1 MFQDFSWNQ
10 ILKKRYWQL
19 AAGICAALVLA
30 LAWWI
35 FFHKAPAADRYVISE
50 ARRADIEDTVTAVGN
65 LQPRDYVDVGAQVS
79 GQLKTIH
86 VEIGDTVK
94 KGELLAEIDATV
106 QSAKV
111 GASQA
116 QLLNLRAQLADREAQ
131 AVLADA
137 QFRRQQQL
145 QADDATSEDAVQSA
159 RASLDSTHAQIA
171 AIKAQIKQT
180 EASLEGDE
188 ATLGYSKIYAPM
200 DGTVVS
206 LAAKEGQTLNANQV
220 APTILRIADLST
232 MTVWTQ
238 VSEADVARL
247 KLGMTAYFTTL
258 GSPERWYG
266 KLRQLLPTPEVVN
279 NVVLYT
285 ALFDVDNP
293 EGKLMTQMSAQVF
306 FVVSAAHDVLTVP
319 MGALH
324 TTPKDGSKTEAKSD
338 TPKRDAAAAGT
349 ANAAEPVVKATAD
362 ERAERKKR
370 RSHEAAKTPRT
381 YYVTVL
387 DSHDN
392 TSEREVKIGVTNRV
406 SAEVLAGL
414 TEGERIV
421 TGERSTNDTASGQS
435 TQGQGQTGQRQ
446 RMPMRGF

>member
-10 ILKKRYWQL
+10 ILKKGRWRL
-19 AAGICAALVLA
+19 VAGLGAALLLA
-30 LAWWI
+30 LAWWL

-50 ARRADIEDTVTAVGN
+50 ARRGDIEDTVTAVGN

-131 AVLADA
+131 TVLAEA

-145 QADDATSEDAVQSA
+145 QSDDATSEDAVQSA
-159 RASLDSTHAQIA
+159 RASLDSTRAQIA

-247 KLGMTAYFTTL
+247 KLGMSAYFTTL

-324 TTPKDGSKTEAKSD
+324 AMPKDGSKTEAP
-338 TPKRDAAAAGT
+338 TRDVTATGS
-349 ANAAEPVVKATAD
+349 ANAAGPDTKPTAD

-370 RSHEAAKTPRT
+370 RSREAAGTPRT

-387 DSHDN
+387 DAHDN

-406 SAEVLAGL
+406 TAEVLAGL
-414 TEGERIV
+414 TEGERVV
-421 TGERSTNDTASGQS
+421 TGERNTNDTASGQS
-435 TQGQGQTGQRQ
+435 AQGQGQGQSGQRQ